1 MDVLSHRDRPRAE
14 LGRGAAPPL
23 EIVIDLE
30 ADNVLLRAALARSAT
45 ADVRRDLVT
54 QELKHR
60 IGNLLA
66 VVQAMARHT
75 FNSADAASLELF
87 TSRLHAL
94 GAAQAVLIETEA
106 GATTMEKVVVN
117 ALAPHCVTGDRAT
130 ISGPE
135 VALDGR
141 RAHAL
146 TLALHELA
154 TNASKYGG
162 LSVEHGWIEVSWTT
176 DNGLLNFLWREHE
189 GPPVSAP
196 TRTGFGSRLI
206 TRNLGL
212 AFHAEIKL
220 VFREEGLECT
230 FHAPLLEKLEGAI

>member
-1 MDVLSHRDRPRAE
+1 MATPSE
-14 LGRGAAPPL
+14 LQGSLARSKTDALPL
-23 EIVIDLE
+23 EIAIDLE
-30 ADNVLLRAALARSAT
+30 ADNVLLRAALARSAS

-66 VVQAMARHT
+66 VVQAVARHT
-75 FNSADAASLELF
+75 FSSADAASLENF
-87 TSRLHAL
+87 TARLHAL
-94 GAAQAVLIETEA
+94 AAAQTVLIDTENR
-106 GATTMEKVVVN
+106 ATTMEKVVVD
-117 ALAPHCVTGDRAT
+117 ALAPHSMEGHRTT
-130 ISGPE
+130 IAGPE
-135 VALDGR
+135 IALDGR

-154 TNASKYGG
+154 TNASKYGA
-162 LSVEHGWIEVSWTT
+162 LSQELGWIEVSWTS

-206 TRNLGL
+206 TRNLGM
-212 AFHAEIKL
+212 AFHTEIKL
-220 VFREEGLECT
+220 LFLEQGVECT
-230 FHAPLLEKLEGAI
+230 FNAPLPETSDAVVA

>member
-1 MDVLSHRDRPRAE
+1 MDALTHRGRPLFE
-14 LGRGAAPPL
+14 HGRDAPLPL

-30 ADNVLLRAALARSAT
+30 ADNVLLRAALARSAS

-66 VVQAMARHT
+66 VVQAVARHT
-75 FNSADAASLELF
+75 FKSADAESLEIF
-87 TSRLHAL
+87 TSRLRAL
-94 GAAQAVLIETEA
+94 SSAQAVLIETEA

-117 ALAPHCVTGDRAT
+117 AVAPHCVTGDRAT

-135 VALDGR
+135 VPLDGR

-162 LSVEHGWIEVSWTT
+162 LSVERGWIEISWTT
-176 DNGLLNFLWREHE
+176 DDGLLNFLWREHE

-212 AFHAEIKL
+212 AFHTVIKL
-220 VFREEGLECT
+220 DFPETGVECT
-230 FHAPLLEKLEGAI
+230 FHAPLLEKLEGAA